1 MKIPTILVVDDQPD
15 NFDIIEMLLADH
27 SYQLYYAAS
36 GHNTFEILET
46 LQPDLILLD
55 VMMPEIDGLQV
66 CQAIKADPKLASI
79 PIVMVTA
86 LNTKEDLAH
95 CLRSGAD
102 DFIAKPIH
110 KVELEARVHSMLRI
124 KQQYDEIHN
133 LSEMQSE
140 TIALLETSLD
150 KLRTNLVASLPHELN
165 TPLNGILGGLNLL
178 LFDLDELPPQ
188 EIRELLEISQSA
200 ALRLENVVQRLLLYL
215 QLELTG
221 QIPRQL
227 AHSSSRL
234 NLVVETALTH
244 HTDRAKRAT
253 DIRLSVEAVD
263 LQLPPQYCHALMNEL
278 LDNAFKF
285 STPGT
290 PIEIVSD
297 RDGSHCNISISSYGR
312 MMTPE
317 QIETIGAFMQF
328 DRKLYEQQGLGL
340 GLKIVQSIVKAID
353 GSFSIVSSPRGNQT
367 TVLIGLP
374 VAQEIVKKQVLH
386 SY

>member
-15 NFDIIEMLLADH
+15 NFDIIETLLADH
-27 SYQLYYAAS
+27 NYQLYYAAN
-36 GHNTFEILET
+36 GYNAFELLEM

-66 CQAIKADPKLASI
+66 CREIKANPKFASI

-95 CLRSGAD
+95 CLQSGAD
-102 DFIAKPIH
+102 DFISKPIH

-133 LSEMQSE
+133 LSQMQTE
-140 TIALLETSLD
+140 TISLLESSLE

-178 LFDLDELPPQ
+178 LFDLDELPAE

-200 ALRLENVVQRLLLYL
+200 ALRLESVVQRLLLYL

-227 AHSSSRL
+227 ADCTSRL
-234 NLVVETALTH
+234 NLVVETSLTN
-244 HTDRAKRAT
+244 HTDRAKRMN
-253 DIRLSVEAVD
+253 DIRLSVEAID

-290 PIEIVSD
+290 PIEIVSQ
-297 RDGSHCNISISSYGR
+297 REGAHCNISICSYGR

-340 GLKIVQSIVKAID
+340 GLKIAQSIVKAIN
-353 GSFSIVSSPRGNQT
+353 GSFSILSSPQLNQT

-374 VAQEIVKKQVLH
+374 IAQELEVKQALH